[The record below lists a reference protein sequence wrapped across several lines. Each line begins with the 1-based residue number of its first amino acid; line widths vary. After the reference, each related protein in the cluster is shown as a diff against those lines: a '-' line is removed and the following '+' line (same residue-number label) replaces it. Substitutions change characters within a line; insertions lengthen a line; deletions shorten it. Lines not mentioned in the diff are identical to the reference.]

1 LWLYTGNPP
10 LLSAF
15 LGGADDALRVP
26 AGSPYG
32 ALALEL
38 SMPVE
43 ITASPPSRRLSNT
56 SSTVETA

>member
-10 LLSAF
+10 LLSA

-32 ALALEL
+32 ALALEV

-43 ITASPPSRRLSNT
+43 ITASPASRRLRST